1 VTVKDER
8 LIMEDWA
15 SAHFQL
21 LILNFSSGK
30 GGSIPR
36 QTAAGCPPFHG
47 VEARGVTTGKE
58 IFDMVK

>member
-15 SAHFQL
+15 SARFQL

-36 QTAAGCPPFHG
+36 QTAAGCPPFHEVG
-47 VEARGVTTGKE
+47 GGVTTGKE